1 MENKIVENKTAVVT
15 GAGGTIC
22 SLMAV
27 DLAKKGYNVVLVGRN
42 LENLKKVENEI
53 LIFSGN
59 VISISADVTNEEQIV
74 QVREQVNA
82 RFGVCSLL
90 INGAGGNQPDA
101 VTTVSEFSPVELN
114 GRDQS
119 FRGFFNLDMKK
130 FLNVIEVNIMGTVIP
145 SFVFARDMA
154 QQGGGTIINF
164 ASMNTYRPLSR
175 VPAYALSKAGI
186 ANFTQWLAAY
196 LAPANIRVNAIA
208 PGFFLNDRS
217 RKLLLQEDGN
227 FSPRGNNIL
236 QHTPMKKF
244 GEAKELIGCMNWLI
258 DDEAASYVTG
268 VTIPVDGGFLSSSGI

>member
-22 SLMAV
+22 SVMAV
-27 DLAKKGYNVVLVGRN
+27 DLAKKGYKVALVGRN
-42 LENLKKVENEI
+42 IEALKKVEKEI
-53 LIFSGN
+53 QSSGGIA
-59 VISISADVTNEEQIV
+59 VSISADVTNEEQMD

-82 RFGVCSLL
+82 MFGFCSLL

-114 GRDQS
+114 GRAPD

-130 FLNVIEVNIMGTVIP
+130 FLSVVEVNIMGTVIP

-154 QQGGGTIINF
+154 LHGGGTIINF

-196 LAPANIRVNAIA
+196 LAPAKIRVNAIA

-217 RKLLLQEDGN
+217 RKLLLKEDGG
-227 FSPRGNNIL
+227 FSPRGNSII

-244 GEAKELIGCMNWLI
+244 GEAKELVGCMNWLI
-258 DDEAASYVTG
+258 DDVAASYVTG